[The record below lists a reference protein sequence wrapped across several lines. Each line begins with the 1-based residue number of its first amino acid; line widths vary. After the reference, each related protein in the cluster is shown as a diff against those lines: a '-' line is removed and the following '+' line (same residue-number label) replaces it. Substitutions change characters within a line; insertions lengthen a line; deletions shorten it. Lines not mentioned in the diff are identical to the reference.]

1 MPNQRRTPHRL
12 VILSGLSGS
21 GKTVALNML
30 EDLGWY
36 CVDNVPA
43 RLLKEFAR
51 ATVATRDEAY
61 HWMAIGVDARNKPE
75 ELAGIPRLRE
85 ELAALDV
92 HCEIVF
98 LQADIDVLFKRF
110 SETRRKHPLSGSDLS
125 LADAIEREVLLL
137 KPLKDH
143 ADLVL
148 DSNRTTIHELRELV
162 RQRVHREESHGLSL
176 LFESF
181 AYKHGIPA
189 DADFVFDVRCLPN
202 PHWEAALRPLTGRDR
217 AVIDYLEAQPSVAA
231 LVRDVTA
238 FLEAWIPQFEASN
251 RSYVTVAIGC
261 TGGQHRSVYVAEQLG
276 AHFRDKYGQ
285 VVVRHGELD

>member
-1 MPNQRRTPHRL
+1 MPNTRRTPHRL

-51 ATVATRDEAY
+51 ATVATRDPAY
-61 HWMAIGVDARNKPE
+61 HRMAVGVDARNKPE
-75 ELAGIPRLRE
+75 ELAAIPRLRD
-85 ELAALDV
+85 ELATLDV
-92 HCEIVF
+92 GYEIVF
-98 LQADIDVLFKRF
+98 LQADLDVLFKRF
-110 SETRRKHPLSGSDLS
+110 SETRRKHPLSGADLS
-125 LADAIEREVLLL
+125 LQDAIEREVLLL
-137 KPLKDH
+137 KPIKDH

-148 DSNRTTIHELRELV
+148 DTNRTTIHELRELV
-162 RQRVHREESHGLSL
+162 RQRVHREESRTLSL

-181 AYKHGIPA
+181 AFKHGIPA

-202 PHWEAALRPLTGRDR
+202 PHWEAALRPLTGRDP
-217 AVIDYLEAQPSVAA
+217 AVVEYLEGQASVRTM
-231 LVRDVTA
+231 LRDITT
-238 FLEAWIPQFEASN
+238 FLETWIPQFEASN

-261 TGGQHRSVYVAEQLG
+261 TGGQHRSVYLVERLG
-276 AHFRDKYGQ
+276 AHFRDNYEH